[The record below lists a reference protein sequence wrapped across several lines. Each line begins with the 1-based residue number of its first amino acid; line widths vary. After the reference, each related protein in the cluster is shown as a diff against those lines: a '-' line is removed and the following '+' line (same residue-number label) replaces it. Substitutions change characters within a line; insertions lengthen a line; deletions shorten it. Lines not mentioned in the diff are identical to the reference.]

1 MKCYFIYFL
10 TMLEDIKSL
19 TDKTHTFFVNL
30 NFNHNS
36 KYELKT
42 LSDFENWV
50 TQRLLDL
57 TFVILH

>member
-1 MKCYFIYFL
+1 
-10 TMLEDIKSL
+10 MLFYSFFNNARRIKSL
-19 TDKTHTFFVNL
+19 TDKTHTFFAI
-30 NFNHNS
+30 FFT
-36 KYELKT
+36 KYEIKT